1 MKAIF
6 GKAKK
11 RLAAACSEVP
21 ALCELC
27 KVAVRL
33 TAKAVTKQDA
43 TSDKSAFAEL
53 RAKTKNAQIAFGLVL
68 VLFVGLCITPFCSVG
83 CTPKGGIYEINGEM
97 VNLSKVA
104 SVKTEMRIHLK
115 YVKDSYDWKNRMEH
129 IHCGGMSEWIH
140 NSLENR
146 DAYEIGPVPITD
158 INVMKIK
165 DALKRCK
172 KKEEALNKW
181 IEADNKEPCP
191 VGEKR
196 TAFEKCEGYIANR
209 CKAYACIEFD
219 GHRVEL
225 DNDVKDWSWDSLESM
240 VDGWLKTTEE
250 IKRRLR

>member
-1 MKAIF
+1 MKTILE
-6 GKAKK
+6 KVKK
-11 RLAAACSEVP
+11 WLASVRVELSAF
-21 ALCELC
+21 CELGRT
-27 KVAVRL
+27 AVRL
-33 TAKAVTKQDA
+33 VVKAVTKKDA
-43 TSDKSAFAEL
+43 TAEKSAFAEL

-68 VLFVGLCITPFCSVG
+68 VLLVGLCITPFCPVG

-97 VNLSKVA
+97 VNLSKVT
-104 SVKTEMRIHLK
+104 SVKTEMGMHLK
-115 YVKDSYDWKNRMEH
+115 YVKDTYDWKNRMEH

-165 DALKRCK
+165 NALKLCK
-172 KKEEALNKW
+172 KKQEALNKW

-191 VGEKR
+191 VGENR

-209 CKAYACIEFD
+209 CKAYAYIEFD

-225 DNDVKDWSWDSLESM
+225 NNDVKDWNWNSLESM